1 MLGKEFG
8 VKLVVRMQ
16 NTEQMKKT
24 NHLLPP
30 EKKLC
35 RKENVVLILYLA

>member
-8 VKLVVRMQ
+8 VELAVRMQ
-16 NTEQMKKT
+16 NTEQMKK
-24 NHLLPP
+24 NHLLPS

-35 RKENVVLILYLA
+35 RKENVVIIPYLA